1 MKLSSWPF
9 FDSKQLE
16 IASNILHSGKVNSW
30 TGSETRK
37 FEEEFSLWCGT
48 KYALAISNGTLALMS
63 VYSALDLNLDD
74 EIITT
79 PRTFIATSSSALF
92 LGFRVVFADVDFNSG
107 NITADSIK
115 PLITQKT
122 KAISVVH
129 IAGWPAE
136 MKEICE
142 LAKEHN
148 LFVIEDCSQAH
159 GASINGKMVGSFG
172 DISVWSFLPR

>member
-1 MKLSSWPF
+1 
-9 FDSKQLE
+9 
-16 IASNILHSGKVNSW
+16 
-30 TGSETRK
+30 
-37 FEEEFSLWCGT
+37 
-48 KYALAISNGTLALMS
+48 MS

-74 EIITT
+74 KILTT

-115 PLITQKT
+115 LTITQKT

-159 GASINGKMVGSFG
+159 GASINGKMVVSFG
-172 DISVWSFLPR
+172 DISVWSFCQDKIISTAGEGGMITTIINLYGIKFGALEMC